1 MVLVG
6 RMVLAGRM
14 GEAVRS
20 QAAAVRSRTEEAA
33 HRMQAA
39 AFRIQAEDTNLA
51 AEESE
56 GPGES
61 TRRPAAVA
69 SQGLASSGRRS
80 LLRLLR
86 LPWRTPLMLGYLST
100 LFGEG
105 G

>member
-1 MVLVG
+1 
-6 RMVLAGRM
+6 MVLAGRM
-14 GEAVRS
+14 AEVVRS
-20 QAAAVRSRTEEAA
+20 QAEAVRSRTEEAA
-33 HRMQAA
+33 HRTQGA
-39 AFRIQAEDTNLA
+39 AFRIQAEDTNL